1 MLDDICA
8 VFAASG
14 QPLLSLE
21 GRKILV
27 DVNGKL
33 LAATAKGRDGAPPV
47 FVNTK
52 SGRGRR
58 GDGPPSPPPSLKRK
72 FRFLSDAIEL
82 TEPTQRAFERAGLL
96 RGYDPLDVLGALKG
110 ALGAKAS
117 DLQRQEAL
125 VWSFKVWNGGGG
137 KPVEQA
143 LRAADLS
150 VPTLGGWHRARTAL
164 FSGTWTSL
172 GRTVE
177 QYLLEAAPASPDC
190 AKVRDRLLIGFGE
203 WPRAGADDRRDDWFR
218 FLRLLGTSDGL
229 PPLAAAI
236 RRKGTPRAYWHG
248 VLSTHC
254 AENGLG
260 PAWTA
265 RVSATRFENPYTD
278 YELGGEIWRLPGQTE
293 HAQLS
298 ADARAALSDLII
310 AFLREHGDKHFR
322 FSIDHYRRFNRAELP
337 TPLAVF
343 LGTGPWVASTRG
355 DDIVFA
361 AAFGSKEFAAVD
373 HGGGQ
378 RPVRN
383 ERAVVWTPGCA
394 ELLFEQVDGSVP
406 HEFGGVAALDQRQAL
421 REKVLQFD
429 RADFGAVLLTLA
441 GLLLALAVK
450 GPRAGRKA
458 HSQPEQRLDP
468 FARDHRVVSSAKPDG
483 MASTAPIA
491 RRGGLRSP
499 KGADRVQA
507 RLDPSRQGRPI
518 QA

>member
-1 MLDDICA
+1 MAAATPVAGSAKGFLKGGTSVNLPLELSTSALGDWAEAVADWLAREHRASPTRWKGMLDDICA

-218 FLRLLGTSDGL
+218 FLRLLGTSDGCRRS
-229 PPLAAAI
+229 PPPF
-236 RRKGTPRAYWHG
+236 G
-248 VLSTHC
+248 
-254 AENGLG
+254 
-260 PAWTA
+260 
-265 RVSATRFENPYTD
+265 
-278 YELGGEIWRLPGQTE
+278 
-293 HAQLS
+293 
-298 ADARAALSDLII
+298 ARAHRVPIGTVSSPPIVRRTASD
-310 AFLREHGDKHFR
+310 RPG
-322 FSIDHYRRFNRAELP
+322 
-337 TPLAVF
+337 PLGSA
-343 LGTGPWVASTRG
+343 RH
-355 DDIVFA
+355 
-361 AAFGSKEFAAVD
+361 GSK
-373 HGGGQ
+373 
-378 RPVRN
+378 
-383 ERAVVWTPGCA
+383 T
-394 ELLFEQVDGSVP
+394 
-406 HEFGGVAALDQRQAL
+406 
-421 REKVLQFD
+421 
-429 RADFGAVLLTLA
+429 LTLTTSWA
-441 GLLLALAVK
+441 AKSGASPDRPNMHNYQPTRA
-450 GPRAGRKA
+450 PRCRT
-458 HSQPEQRLDP
+458 
-468 FARDHRVVSSAKPDG
+468 SSSPSCAS
-483 MASTAPIA
+483 MATSIS
-491 RRGGLRSP
+491 G
-499 KGADRVQA
+499 
-507 RLDPSRQGRPI
+507 SR
-518 QA
+518 